1 MALFCVAWPRSS
13 ILILTVV
20 TSDDVTF
27 DDVTFDVVTF
37 DVVLFDVVLF
47 GLAGVYSVDVA
58 KTTHHC
64 HEQQRRESRYVAGR
78 VARYWSSLRI

>member
-27 DDVTFDVVTF
+27 DDVTF